1 MNNSIKI
8 QGDIEKNKIFSVSEL
23 NRLVKNILNT
33 TFSLVWIKGEV
44 SGFSSYSS
52 GHWYFKLKD
61 NTAQVDCVMFARKNQ
76 QLQWQPKNGDF
87 LELQCQV
94 SLYEANGKYQLII
107 ETMQKAGLGELFEK
121 YIDLKNKL
129 EQAGLFNEATKKLLP
144 RFPRVI
150 GVITSSDGAAL
161 RDVLSTLLRRNR
173 SVSIII
179 YPTLVQG
186 AAATSGI
193 CNAIT
198 KANERNEVDALIIC
212 RGGGSIEDLWSF
224 NTESVAYA
232 IFNSILPVISAVG
245 HETDFTIA
253 DFVADTR
260 APTPTAAAEIISEGS
275 NQILSTIDVYLNSMT
290 KMFERKI
297 EQSQLKLN
305 FLERRLIS
313 PIQRI
318 AGQKDLLKSY
328 EKRMLLNINA
338 KLESYR
344 NKITRTI
351 IQLPPPK
358 QLIQEKKEQIDT
370 LRRRLE
376 INTRS
381 QITSYSSKILSI
393 KKNLLMLNPKSILKR
408 GYSIVQDVDEKILR
422 DTKNISV
429 DDNIV
434 ITFHNGYAKAMIT
447 EKNSK
452 K

>member
-1 MNNSIKI
+1 
-8 QGDIEKNKIFSVSEL
+8 
-23 NRLVKNILNT
+23 
-33 TFSLVWIKGEV
+33 
-44 SGFSSYSS
+44 
-52 GHWYFKLKD
+52 
-61 NTAQVDCVMFARKNQ
+61 
-76 QLQWQPKNGDF
+76 
-87 LELQCQV
+87 
-94 SLYEANGKYQLII
+94 
-107 ETMQKAGLGELFEK
+107 
-121 YIDLKNKL
+121 
-129 EQAGLFNEATKKLLP
+129 
-144 RFPRVI
+144 
-150 GVITSSDGAAL
+150 
-161 RDVLSTLLRRNR
+161 
-173 SVSIII
+173 
-179 YPTLVQG
+179 
-186 AAATSGI
+186 
-193 CNAIT
+193 
-198 KANERNEVDALIIC
+198 VDALIIC

-224 NTESVAYA
+224 NSESVAYA

>member
-1 MNNSIKI
+1 
-8 QGDIEKNKIFSVSEL
+8 
-23 NRLVKNILNT
+23 
-33 TFSLVWIKGEV
+33 
-44 SGFSSYSS
+44 
-52 GHWYFKLKD
+52 
-61 NTAQVDCVMFARKNQ
+61 MFARKNQ

-129 EQAGLFNEATKKLLP
+129 EQAGLFNEATKQLLP

-186 AAATSGI
+186 APATSEI

-318 AGQKDLLKSY
+318 AGQRDLLKSY

-358 QLIQEKKEQIDT
+358 QLIQEKREQIDT

-381 QITSYSSKILSI
+381 QITSYSTKILSI
-393 KKNLLMLNPKSILKR
+393 KKIC
-408 GYSIVQDVDEKILR
+408 
-422 DTKNISV
+422 
-429 DDNIV
+429 
-434 ITFHNGYAKAMIT
+434 
-447 EKNSK
+447 
-452 K
+452 

>member
-186 AAATSGI
+186 AAATIGI

>member
-179 YPTLVQG
+179 YPILVQG

-429 DDNIV
+429 DDNIDF
-434 ITFHNGYAKAMIT
+434 IDDHM
-447 EKNSK
+447 EKRTLNPLLK
-452 K
+452 T

>member
-186 AAATSGI
+186 APATSEI

-318 AGQKDLLKSY
+318 AGQRDLLKSY

-338 KLESYR
+338 KQESYR
-344 NKITRTI
+344 NKITRII

-358 QLIQEKKEQIDT
+358 QLIQEKREQIDT

-381 QITSYSSKILSI
+381 QITSYSTKILSI

-434 ITFHNGYAKAMIT
+434 ITFHNGHAKAMIT